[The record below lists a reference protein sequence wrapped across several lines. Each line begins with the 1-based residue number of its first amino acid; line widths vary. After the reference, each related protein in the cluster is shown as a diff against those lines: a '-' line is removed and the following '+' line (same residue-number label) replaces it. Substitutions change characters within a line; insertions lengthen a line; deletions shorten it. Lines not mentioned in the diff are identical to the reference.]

1 MGFNKMGQGL
11 FARDCPNFVSQLFQ
25 VLIVRKISIGSTVLP
40 HSMRPELPLPPL
52 LSHLKMSVRL
62 KMMTKLKQNIE
73 AFFASLPFSVE
84 M

>member
-1 MGFNKMGQGL
+1 MGQGL
-11 FARDCPNFVSQLFQ
+11 FARDCPNFVSQFFQ
-25 VLIVRKISIGSTVLP
+25 VLIVRKISIGRIVLP
-40 HSMRPELPLPPL
+40 HSMRPELPLLPL

-73 AFFASLPFSVE
+73 AFFASLLFSLE